1 MFDQLRAAA
10 EAQYRNEIDAIKL
23 GAMYGATADPLSM
36 RRIGERYTNAIR
48 GIAAQERMA
57 GRRELYRDRIRD
69 RVAAA
74 KTAKA
79 ETNAIAADALRR
91 NAERYSTMADTS
103 AEAVQRKNQEY
114 LDRLVRE
121 YRAAP
126 TEPAAPA
133 APAALA
139 PRAPAAAPIPGPA
152 PVAPPATEPEF
163 VGPATWLQYY
173 RDAPQQE
180 QPGFGQIAQEVR
192 RLAGETP
199 TGQLSS
205 VTAPSSDEVVTPA
218 PDKYGDWFSWVEE
231 GGDIPKEA
239 RLTKEDL
246 SAALIGEEQMQP
258 TNLQRLAELA
268 NTFTPGGYRFGHFSS
283 IPGNNRK
290 EMEAAIDRLGREVR
304 AARQL
309 SPERLTAENSEYNQ
323 SLFAEEMTNKGFT
336 PEEQAII
343 MPRLIARGWVGP
355 QPVAKPTQFA
365 TPAPRDAAAPVS
377 TVPPPELLAT
387 LPPDQRAYVERELAN
402 RKSAKELEELAMGK
416 APNLVGIER
425 AGNPVVSRDP
435 RINPP
440 KPPSQPLSF
449 VPPEEPV
456 SVVEEPP
463 VEPPV
468 EPPYEAPFAYSAS
481 NLDPYSRAYLNPAT
495 KVKAL
500 TGQELRSPEE
510 QKAIQDQLDALA
522 LLKLQRLV
530 GFGPTGIRMA
540 PDKSYRRKGRANL
553 PGGGDNTS
561 QLLEGLIGKPR
572 F

>member
-1 MFDQLRAAA
+1 
-10 EAQYRNEIDAIKL
+10 
-23 GAMYGATADPLSM
+23 
-36 RRIGERYTNAIR
+36 
-48 GIAAQERMA
+48 
-57 GRRELYRDRIRD
+57 
-69 RVAAA
+69 
-74 KTAKA
+74 
-79 ETNAIAADALRR
+79 
-91 NAERYSTMADTS
+91 
-103 AEAVQRKNQEY
+103 
-114 LDRLVRE
+114 
-121 YRAAP
+121 
-126 TEPAAPA
+126 
-133 APAALA
+133 
-139 PRAPAAAPIPGPA
+139 
-152 PVAPPATEPEF
+152 
-163 VGPATWLQYY
+163 
-173 RDAPQQE
+173 
-180 QPGFGQIAQEVR
+180 
-192 RLAGETP
+192 
-199 TGQLSS
+199 
-205 VTAPSSDEVVTPA
+205 
-218 PDKYGDWFSWVEE
+218 
-231 GGDIPKEA
+231 
-239 RLTKEDL
+239 
-246 SAALIGEEQMQP
+246 
-258 TNLQRLAELA
+258 
-268 NTFTPGGYRFGHFSS
+268 
-283 IPGNNRK
+283 
-290 EMEAAIDRLGREVR
+290 MEAAIDRLGREVR

-309 SPERLTAENSEYNQ
+309 GPERLTAENSEYNQ